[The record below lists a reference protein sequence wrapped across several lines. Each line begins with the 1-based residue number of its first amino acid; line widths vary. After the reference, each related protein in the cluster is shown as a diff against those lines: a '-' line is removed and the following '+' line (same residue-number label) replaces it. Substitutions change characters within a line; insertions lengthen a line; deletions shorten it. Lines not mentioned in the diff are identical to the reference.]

1 MSSKP
6 KLTIMKKSILFVL
19 LLVSATTLLS
29 QQTDTKHPVTKQD
42 YLAKSKNQKTGAWV
56 LLGGGAA
63 LIATGFLIG
72 DRKESSFD
80 DAGTG
85 AVFGVLGFLSA
96 VGSIPLF
103 IASGR
108 NKRKAMN
115 VSAYF
120 EMQQNP
126 IVRRTGL
133 ICLSSP
139 AVSIKINF

>member
-1 MSSKP
+1 
-6 KLTIMKKSILFVL
+6 MKKIILFVL
-19 LLVSATTLLS
+19 LFVSATRILS
-29 QQTDTKHPVTKQD
+29 QQTDTKHPITKQD

-115 VSAYF
+115 VSTYL
-120 EMQQNP
+120 EIQQNP
-126 IVRRTGL
+126 VARRTGL
-133 ICLSSP
+133 ICRSSP
-139 AVSIKINF
+139 ALSIKINF